1 MSKDSKRQPLALSAR
16 LSRPSPAALP
26 GITAGAIASLE
37 AETVR
42 VLREAAAAAN
52 GNASAHIVVADGA
65 LSGYVQDGQTTVR
78 FGGGTVAVTTHA

>member
-1 MSKDSKRQPLALSAR
+1 MSKDRTRQALALSAR

-42 VLREAAAAAN
+42 VLREATAAAN
-52 GNASAHIVVADGA
+52 GHASAHIVVSDGA
-65 LSGYVQDGQTTVR
+65 LSGYVQDGHTTVR
-78 FGGGTVAVTTHA
+78 FGGGAVAVTTRA